1 MHPTTIYTYGNS
13 EVKYIFSEIVNP
25 ASQVLEPQNLA
36 TCFPNIHF
44 HFVFVESLLS
54 VNPHIIRDIENSHLL
69 PESVKADF
77 HVERL
82 HGDCPVQ
89 TLPHLPKRS
98 SHPFSAHPQSQG
110 LATTTSES
118 STH

>member
-1 MHPTTIYTYGNS
+1 MHPTTFYTYRNS
-13 EVKYIFSEIVNP
+13 EVKYIFSETVNA

-44 HFVFVESLLS
+44 VFVESLLP
-54 VNPHIIRDIENSHLL
+54 VNPHIIRDIENLHLP

-77 HVERL
+77 HAERL

-89 TLPHLPKRS
+89 SLPHLPKRS
-98 SHPFSAHPQSQG
+98 SHPF
-110 LATTTSES
+110 
-118 STH
+118 